1 MVTYGDIP
9 LAAIGIVLKAERLP
23 LNVGIGICLGMVPL
37 VAYTYSSKDHQR
49 MEEIIRY
56 SRNVGL
62 LVAAGSIV
70 MYIIRIFIGDAQTI
84 ALGIDFLRIRCLAT
98 PLMFMSFFPVHLFQA
113 FERGDKALFLGVL
126 LTADVLTVAVSIFVY
141 RNYRRSQNVDGM
153 CGTIL

>member
-1 MVTYGDIP
+1 M
-9 LAAIGIVLKAERLP
+9 
-23 LNVGIGICLGMVPL
+23 NVGIGICLGMVPL

-56 SRNVGL
+56 SRNVG
-62 LVAAGSIV
+62 
-70 MYIIRIFIGDAQTI
+70 
-84 ALGIDFLRIRCLAT
+84 
-98 PLMFMSFFPVHLFQA
+98 
-113 FERGDKALFLGVL
+113 VL

>member
-1 MVTYGDIP
+1 M
-9 LAAIGIVLKAERLP
+9 AAIGIVLKAERLP

-70 MYIIRIFIGDAQTI
+70 MYELAAMYIIRIFIGDAQTI

>member
-1 MVTYGDIP
+1 MKIAGIICVPVAFSTFLFDLGYIVIDKLMVTYGDIP

-70 MYIIRIFIGDAQTI
+70 CMNWLRCILFEFL
-84 ALGIDFLRIRCLAT
+84 LGMHR
-98 PLMFMSFFPVHLFQA
+98 PLLW
-113 FERGDKALFLGVL
+113 G
-126 LTADVLTVAVSIFVY
+126 SIF
-141 RNYRRSQNVDGM
+141 
-153 CGTIL
+153 